1 MQGRILDFKLGGA
14 LKKISPN
21 GGRREIFLFLG
32 ISCEKSRYYT
42 KKSYFF
48 PFLVGGGGAP
58 VAPPLD
64 PPLKCTVD

>member
-1 MQGRILDFKLGGA
+1 MQGRILDFKLGGGA

-48 PFLVGGGGAP
+48 PILVGGGARR
-58 VAPPLD
+58 VRPPWIR
-64 PPLKCTVD
+64 PWNVQ